1 MLRHVI
7 RRIRKHWPRVAIL
20 VRGDS
25 HYCSE
30 PALAVLERL
39 GCDYIIGFA
48 INSNFDVANA
58 NAIFIDFNM
67 WDLHAVTFEGIMVQG
82 YAWAVSDGFFS
93 IAHFLLAMKYQ
104 AIATKI
110 PTKLA
115 GKTEVPE
122 T

>member
-1 MLRHVI
+1 MNLFNIATWTGIVFGG
-7 RRIRKHWPRVAIL
+7 L
-20 VRGDS
+20 
-25 HYCSE
+25 
-30 PALAVLERL
+30 LAVLFL
-39 GCDYIIGFA
+39 VILIHVVTGNHNKWLIMVVLMLML
-48 INSNFDVANA
+48 SNVALM
-58 NAIFIDFNM
+58 ITSIIDFNM